1 MSKRKHTHSVENA
14 AFACMCKIWWFLKG
28 NWQHRP
34 IKFISHKW
42 SSIKSKLWNRNVF
55 SVSCLSLWC
64 IDYCSDNWYYVIIND
79 GGWLRPVCQKH
90 RGGLCF
96 RLKMRIKP
104 FKILLENR
112 VPWIPL
118 IISFPK
124 STWNNKLIGQ
134 EDVIQ
139 PLCRVSPSDHF
150 ALWPVRVTWMHLK
163 CFWEN

>member
-1 MSKRKHTHSVENA
+1 MSKRKHTYSVENA

-42 SSIKSKLWNRNVF
+42 SSIKWKLWNRNVF
-55 SVSCLSLWC
+55 SVSCLPLWC

-79 GGWLRPVCQKH
+79 DGWWRLVSQKY
-90 RGGLCF
+90 RGGVCF

-104 FKILLENR
+104 FEVLLEKR
-112 VPWIPL
+112 VPWISL
-118 IISFPK
+118 IDSLPK

-139 PLCRVSPSDHF
+139 PLCLSTPGF
-150 ALWPVRVTWMHLK
+150 LHLITLL
-163 CFWEN
+163 CGRLE